1 MEYEKNGCYSGNAIE
16 KDGLLYLF
24 YTANYK
30 TENGKIPKQA
40 VAIMDKAGN
49 IEKYINNPII
59 DGAPVDMTGEIR
71 DPFVFRKDEKYYML
85 LGAKSKKEK
94 GALLLYTSED
104 LLQWYYPVSYTH
116 LDVYKRQLYVFS
128 ENKAFSEDVIT
139 RFSFGG
145 GCVNDT
151 ISHVASNYLPF
162 GGIGSSGMGSY
173 HGKSS
178 FDTFTHSKS
187 IVKKSTKLNIKLV
200 LPPYKNRINII
211 KKVMK

>member
-1 MEYEKNGCYSGNAIE
+1 MSEE
-16 KDGLLYLF
+16 LF
-24 YTANYK
+24 GPILPVIKYK
-30 TENGKIPKQA
+30 
-40 VAIMDKAGN
+40 N
-49 IEKYINNPII
+49 IEDI
-59 DGAPVDMTGEIR
+59 
-71 DPFVFRKDEKYYML
+71 KYYI
-85 LGAKSKKEK
+85 SKHKNPL
-94 GALLLYTSED
+94 A
-104 LLQWYYPVSYTH
+104 
-116 LDVYKRQLYVFS
+116 LYVFS

-187 IVKKSTKLNIKLV
+187 IVKKSTKLDIKLV
-200 LPPYKNRINII
+200 LPQYKNRINII

>member
-1 MEYEKNGCYSGNAIE
+1 MFRYKASGFLCLDIQYFISKHKNPLA
-16 KDGLLYLF
+16 
-24 YTANYK
+24 
-30 TENGKIPKQA
+30 
-40 VAIMDKAGN
+40 
-49 IEKYINNPII
+49 
-59 DGAPVDMTGEIR
+59 
-71 DPFVFRKDEKYYML
+71 
-85 LGAKSKKEK
+85 
-94 GALLLYTSED
+94 
-104 LLQWYYPVSYTH
+104 
-116 LDVYKRQLYVFS
+116 LYVFS

-187 IVKKSTKLNIKLV
+187 IVKKSTKLDIKLV